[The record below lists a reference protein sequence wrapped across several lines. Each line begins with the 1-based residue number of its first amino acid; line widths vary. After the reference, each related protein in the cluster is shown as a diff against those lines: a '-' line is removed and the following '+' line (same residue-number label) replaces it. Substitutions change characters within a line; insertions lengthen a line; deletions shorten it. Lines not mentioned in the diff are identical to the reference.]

1 MSCRGGLSSACVNM
15 CKMCKKETKKEKR
28 GICYMPKS
36 YRTCEIVQQ
45 LEYLT
50 EDQIEKGL
58 DHNAVKDYAYI
69 LHDKDE
75 NKDGELKKPHWH
87 ICIRFKDS
95 VPTESICNW
104 FGITE
109 NYINKIRGRFGDALA
124 YLTHKNATEKYQYL
138 EESVKSNFDF
148 KKEAEIKQGREAD
161 KARKAELVDLITGG
175 VIREYNYTEYI
186 TPQEYDKFKK
196 TIDNAFNYR
205 RDKLEGS
212 DRNMK
217 CIYVCGDAGTGK
229 TTWAKDFAQRNKY
242 SYYISSGSN
251 DLLDNYK
258 GQDCLILD
266 DIRPNYIDV
275 SDLLKL
281 LDNHTNS
288 TVKSRY
294 KNKMLECK
302 VVIITTSLTMEV
314 FFRNLIG
321 DSRENLK
328 QMRRRCEMYI
338 MMTNLTMSVKLW
350 QSQSE
355 DYMQVGVYDNPVAN
369 KYLKHD
375 RTLEEAREYVD
386 NMILFPVC
394 ADNETISNAY
404 GFTEMKDSED
414 VFTGQLTLPV

>member
-1 MSCRGGLSSACVNM
+1 MENG
-15 CKMCKKETKKEKR
+15 KKKKDKT
-28 GICYMPKS
+28 PPTWK
-36 YRTCEIVQQ
+36 TCEIIQQ
-45 LEYLT
+45 LEYMSA
-50 EDQIEKGL
+50 EDVESGL

-69 LHDKDE
+69 LHDKDV
-75 NKDGELKKPHWH
+75 NDDGSLKAAHWH
-87 ICIRFKDS
+87 IYIRFKDS
-95 VPTESICNW
+95 TPTTSICNW
-104 FGITE
+104 FGITS
-109 NYINKIRGRFGDALA
+109 NYICRIKGRFADALSYA
-124 YLTHKNATEKYQYL
+124 THKNDKNKYQYL
-138 EESVKSNFDF
+138 DEEVKSNFDF
-148 KKEAEIKQGREAD
+148 IKERDTARGREVD
-161 KARKAELVDLITGG
+161 KQRREEIVDLITSG
-175 VIREYNYTEYI
+175 VIREYNYTDYI

-217 CIYVCGDAGTGK
+217 CIYVCGEAGTGK

-355 DYMQVGVYDNPVAN
+355 EYIQVGVYENPVAN
-369 KYLKHD
+369 KYSKHD
-375 RTLEEAREYVD
+375 RTIEEAREYVD

>member
-1 MSCRGGLSSACVNM
+1 
-15 CKMCKKETKKEKR
+15 
-28 GICYMPKS
+28 MPKS

-355 DYMQVGVYDNPVAN
+355 EYIQVGVYENPVAN
-369 KYLKHD
+369 KYSKHD
-375 RTLEEAREYVD
+375 RTIEEAREYVD

-414 VFTGQLTLPV
+414 VFTRQLTLPV